1 MFQVSSLKS
10 EDSQCLHNLKHE
22 TRNLKLETR
31 NSYHTTQHPQLSTL
45 HSPSPFPCARHLWH
59 DGRMQLSIVIPAFN
73 ESRLIEHTLQSVA
86 AAIAANQ
93 QSGFTSEVIVVDNNS
108 SDNTAELARQAGAR
122 VVFEPINQIGRA
134 RNAGAAQATGDWLL
148 FLDADSLLSP
158 GLLADILRTI
168 ESKRYVGCGSTLRM
182 DGLPWWA
189 HLTLQLWTS
198 TSILCRW
205 AAGALVVCRRDAF
218 QEVGGFDQTLYALDE
233 VRLSKHLK
241 EWGRRHGL
249 QFTILTRHPL
259 ETSSR
264 KVSLYSPAEIA
275 AQIFRIFF
283 LPKRTL
289 QDKKH
294 LSVWYDGRR

>member
-1 MFQVSSLKS
+1 M
-10 EDSQCLHNLKHE
+10 H
-22 TRNLKLETR
+22 
-31 NSYHTTQHPQLSTL
+31 LSV
-45 HSPSPFPCARHLWH
+45 
-59 DGRMQLSIVIPAFN
+59 VIPAFN
-73 ESRLIEHTLQSVA
+73 EARLIQRTLQSVSTS
-86 AAIAANQ
+86 IAANQ
-93 QSGFTSEVIVVDNNS
+93 QSGFTAEIIVVDNNS
-108 SDNTAELARQAGAR
+108 TDNTAEIARQAGAT

-134 RNAGAAQATGDWLL
+134 RNTGAAHATGEWLL

-158 GLLADILRTI
+158 GLLSDILRVI
-168 ESKRYVGCGSTLRM
+168 ESGRYVGCGSTLQM

-189 HLTLQLWTS
+189 NLTLKFWTS

-218 QEVGGFDQTLYALDE
+218 QEVGGFDQNLYALDE

-241 EWGRRHGL
+241 QWGRRHGL
-249 QFTILTRHPL
+249 QFTILTSHPL

-264 KVSLYSPAEIA
+264 KVTLYSAREIA

-289 QDKKH
+289 QDRKH

>member
-1 MFQVSSLKS
+1 M
-10 EDSQCLHNLKHE
+10 H
-22 TRNLKLETR
+22 
-31 NSYHTTQHPQLSTL
+31 
-45 HSPSPFPCARHLWH
+45 
-59 DGRMQLSIVIPAFN
+59 LSIVIPAFN
-73 ESRLIEHTLQSVA
+73 EARLIQQSLHSVTTS
-86 AAIAANQ
+86 IAANQ
-93 QSGFTSEVIVVDNNS
+93 RSRFTSEIIVVDNNS
-108 SDNTAELARQAGAR
+108 TDNTAELARLAGAT
-122 VVFEPINQIGRA
+122 VIFEPINQIGRA

-158 GLLADILRTI
+158 ELLADIMRVI
-168 ESKRYVGCGSTLRM
+168 ESGKSVGCGSTLRM

-189 HLTLQLWTS
+189 NMTLRFWTAVS
-198 TSILCRW
+198 VLFRW

-218 QEVGGFDQTLYALDE
+218 QEVGGFDQELYALDE
-233 VRLSKHLK
+233 IRLSKQLK
-241 EWGRRHGL
+241 HWGRPRGL
-249 QFTILTRHPL
+249 HFTILTGHPL

-264 KVSLYSPAEIA
+264 KVSLYSAQEIA

>member
-1 MFQVSSLKS
+1 MTMM
-10 EDSQCLHNLKHE
+10 H
-22 TRNLKLETR
+22 
-31 NSYHTTQHPQLSTL
+31 
-45 HSPSPFPCARHLWH
+45 
-59 DGRMQLSIVIPAFN
+59 LSIIIPAYN
-73 ESRLIEHTLQSVA
+73 EARLINHCLRSVSDS
-86 AAIAANQ
+86 IAANAKP
-93 QSGFTSEVIVVDNNS
+93 GFTSEVIVVDNNS
-108 SDNTAELARQAGAR
+108 TDNTGELARLSGAQ

-148 FLDADSLLSP
+148 FLDADSLLSS
-158 GLLADILRTI
+158 GLLADILRMI
-168 ESKRYVGCGSTLRM
+168 ESGKYVGCGSTLRM

-189 HLTLQLWTS
+189 TLTLQFWTTVS
-198 TSILCRW
+198 VVCRW

-233 VRLSKHLK
+233 VTLSNQLK
-241 EWGRRHGL
+241 RWGRRNGL
-249 QFTILTRHPL
+249 QFTILISHPL

-264 KVSLYSPAEIA
+264 KISLYSSREIA

-283 LPKRTL
+283 LPKKTL